1 LFENL
6 KGLQKQIKKRRR
18 KKIYFFFQ
26 FPYMECS
33 SGRSG
38 DGDSGPKEDKRSEHS
53 IGDDHEDNKKE
64 TIVEVKINSIL
75 SYLVIKNHF
84 SFYIHESISLFW
96 FMLIRFGGQN

>member
-1 LFENL
+1 
-6 KGLQKQIKKRRR
+6 
-18 KKIYFFFQ
+18 
-26 FPYMECS
+26 MECS

-53 IGDDHEDNKKE
+53 IGDDHKKE

-84 SFYIHESISLFW
+84 SFSIHESISLFT
-96 FMLIRFGGQN
+96 RFGGQN